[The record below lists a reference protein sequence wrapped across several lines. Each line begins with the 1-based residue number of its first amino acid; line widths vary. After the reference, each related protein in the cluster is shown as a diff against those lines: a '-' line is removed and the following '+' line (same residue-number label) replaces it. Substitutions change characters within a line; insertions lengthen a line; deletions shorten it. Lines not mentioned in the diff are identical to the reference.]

1 MDRDK
6 ESWDYG
12 ATVREGMSSVPHY
25 IAYRC
30 VTQPTC
36 AGWSHMGSDWKAIG
50 WWGSVF

>member
-1 MDRDK
+1 MDRGK

-12 ATVREGMSSVPHY
+12 ATVRERMSSVLHY

-36 AGWSHMGSDWKAIG
+36 AGWSHMGGDWKAIG